1 MHFVVLCWVRAAVAL
16 FSLVIRDFAKSQ
28 EPSSGNVFTGSL
40 LSSCQICVVIA
51 AVFGIV
57 IYRVVTVSTFAAF
70 KWALIRNNSQVATT
84 GTAVCINFCII
95 MLLNVVS
102 ELQGDQPRA
111 SNTWAAGGRF
121 LLLLKEPGLRE
132 SCRQVPG
139 MRYTQVWGW
148 SQRFPSVRFY
158 GQGTHLLWTLIFCFI
173 LFF

>member
-1 MHFVVLCWVRAAVAL
+1 MRGSISHMESVPFVMVSQVRTTMTVSPFPVGGSSWGGGPSLKYPTTVL
-16 FSLVIRDFAKSQ
+16 
-28 EPSSGNVFTGSL
+28 TGCP

-102 ELQGDQPRA
+102 EH
-111 SNTWAAGGRF
+111 
-121 LLLLKEPGLRE
+121 LLLHWECG
-132 SCRQVPG
+132 V
-139 MRYTQVWGW
+139 
-148 SQRFPSVRFY
+148 
-158 GQGTHLLWTLIFCFI
+158 
-173 LFF
+173 

>member
-1 MHFVVLCWVRAAVAL
+1 MILFLKHSPMVL
-16 FSLVIRDFAKSQ
+16 
-28 EPSSGNVFTGSL
+28 TGSP

-102 ELQGDQPRA
+102 ELQG
-111 SNTWAAGGRF
+111 N
-121 LLLLKEPGLRE
+121 
-132 SCRQVPG
+132 
-139 MRYTQVWGW
+139 
-148 SQRFPSVRFY
+148 
-158 GQGTHLLWTLIFCFI
+158 
-173 LFF
+173 

>member
-1 MHFVVLCWVRAAVAL
+1 MVGTLFLRHSTSVL
-16 FSLVIRDFAKSQ
+16 
-28 EPSSGNVFTGSL
+28 TGS

-102 ELQGDQPRA
+102 ELH
-111 SNTWAAGGRF
+111 SN
-121 LLLLKEPGLRE
+121 
-132 SCRQVPG
+132 
-139 MRYTQVWGW
+139 
-148 SQRFPSVRFY
+148 
-158 GQGTHLLWTLIFCFI
+158 
-173 LFF
+173 